1 MNCTNDTLKFMKR
14 FIYKPISVGSIIPS
28 SQGLSKLITGS
39 LMLSRANVVVELGSG
54 TGVFTEQ
61 IMQKVKKDAFVLVF
75 EIDPLLAKLTQ
86 KRCPQAVVINDTAL
100 NLEKQLDKYNV
111 TSADIIISSLPFAGF
126 NKKFQSRLLKTIINS
141 LSEGG
146 EFLTFTYVYN
156 LLLPGGRRFKKVI
169 NSNFQNFKISKP
181 VWENF
186 PPSVVYDC
194 IKQNHDKKSVKSL
207 L

>member
-1 MNCTNDTLKFMKR
+1 MMNCANDTLKFMKR

-28 SQGLSKLITGS
+28 SQGLSKLITSS
-39 LMLSRANVVVELGSG
+39 LLLSRANVVVELGSG

-61 IMQKVKKDAFVLVF
+61 IMQRVKKNTSVFVF
-75 EIDPLLAKLTQ
+75 EIDPLLAELTH
-86 KRCPQAVVINDTAL
+86 KRCPHAVVINDTAL
-100 NLEKQLDKYNV
+100 NLKKQLDRYNV

-126 NKKFQSRLLKTIINS
+126 NKKFQSRLLKTIIDF

-156 LLLPGGRRFKKVI
+156 PLLPGGRRFKKVI
-169 NSNFQNFKISKP
+169 SSSFQNFKISKP

-194 IKQNHDKKSVKSL
+194 IK
-207 L
+207 